1 MMNVGR
7 VVAIDHDGDAVVAY
21 SNRKKWTLNPVVLSK
36 VFVEQST
43 PDEEVSPHGLNVGDF
58 VKIASDVRKVKA
70 LQKGHGEWVE
80 AMSQVRYAMSVDVS
94 MCDIR

>member
-1 MMNVGR
+1 MNVGR

-21 SNRKKWTLNPVVLSK
+21 QNRKKWTFNPVSLAK
-36 VFVEQST
+36 VFVEQPTAS
-43 PDEEVSPHGLNVGDF
+43 EEGSPHGLNVGDF

-80 AMSQVRYAMSVDVS
+80 AMSQVRSAAVS
-94 MCDIR
+94 T